1 MIIKRISSHLKF
13 NSINDFNSNRI
24 RVSISYSYYSYSYS
38 YNQFISCSHMQILKI
53 HETNTV
59 NQFHQQLLNFKYI
72 THSNLKDLFQIL
84 NFKLLILVI
93 V

>member
-1 MIIKRISSHLKF
+1 
-13 NSINDFNSNRI
+13 
-24 RVSISYSYYSYSYS
+24 
-38 YNQFISCSHMQILKI
+38 MQILKI